1 MDELNQ
7 LLSVSD
13 KGEVIVT
20 ILAALLFF
28 QLIVKL
34 FDYFKER
41 FGISTNASRREKEQS
56 EKINKIEE
64 ETQEL
69 KQLQE
74 SDHEEMKKFQTNIM
88 DALDG
93 IKKAMLDD
101 KIERMRYEILDFG
114 NACQKRDYSKENFDH
129 ILATYDKYEKILVEN
144 HLENGQVDLA
154 IAYIKKRYA
163 EYLESGFPTY

>member
-7 LLSVSD
+7 LLSVSN
-13 KGEVIVT
+13 KGEIIVT

-64 ETQEL
+64 ETKEL
-69 KQLQE
+69 K
-74 SDHEEMKKFQTNIM
+74 
-88 DALDG
+88 
-93 IKKAMLDD
+93 
-101 KIERMRYEILDFG
+101 
-114 NACQKRDYSKENFDH
+114 
-129 ILATYDKYEKILVEN
+129 
-144 HLENGQVDLA
+144 
-154 IAYIKKRYA
+154 
-163 EYLESGFPTY
+163 